1 MVETV
6 VSYKL
11 PVSEH
16 LVIQKNR
23 FLPEDGK
30 QNIGRISIVTGIHGD
45 ELEGQYICYEI
56 VRRMKQHPEYL
67 NGTVDIYPALNPLG
81 IDSATRDIPKLNMDM
96 NRMFPGSVKG
106 TMMDKA
112 AAKIVEDIAGADF
125 CVDIHASD
133 RFVRELPQVRIG
145 EEYAQNVV
153 DYAKLLN
160 ADIIWV
166 NASASA
172 HDATLTHSLNAIS
185 VPAVV
190 VEMGIGNQIDREC
203 GNQIIDGIFYL
214 MNRLGFWSGPVTK
227 ARSAAVCR
235 DDGIDFLRAQ
245 SAGIFLPEVK
255 NGTRISQGELI
266 GKIVKPLTGELKETV
281 YAKHSGLIFTLREY
295 PVVYEGALLARVLTE
310 EQMR

>member
-112 AAKIVEDIAGADF
+112 AAKIVEDIIYNILEKKCIVICQIKMEVHHVKHLLLVKF
-125 CVDIHASD
+125 MQIRLQKMLQNLHIK
-133 RFVRELPQVRIG
+133 ENTK
-145 EEYAQNVV
+145 EE
-153 DYAKLLN
+153 
-160 ADIIWV
+160 
-166 NASASA
+166 
-172 HDATLTHSLNAIS
+172 
-185 VPAVV
+185 
-190 VEMGIGNQIDREC
+190 
-203 GNQIIDGIFYL
+203 
-214 MNRLGFWSGPVTK
+214 
-227 ARSAAVCR
+227 
-235 DDGIDFLRAQ
+235 
-245 SAGIFLPEVK
+245 
-255 NGTRISQGELI
+255 
-266 GKIVKPLTGELKETV
+266 
-281 YAKHSGLIFTLREY
+281 
-295 PVVYEGALLARVLTE
+295 
-310 EQMR
+310 